1 MLNISE
7 GGSQSFRKYIDEQG
21 TPTILQVLPALNTG
35 GVEQGV
41 IDVSAAIVEAGGKSI
56 IVSNG
61 GQRIYELQRQGA
73 EHIEMPVHS
82 KNPLVMYRTAKRLNR
97 LINERKIDIVH
108 ACSRAPA
115 WVCAKAVKDTAARFV
130 TSCHAAHKIS
140 GNLKRRY
147 NSAIT
152 KGERVIAVSHFLA
165 DYLENEYHADPTK
178 IRVIHRGITVERFH
192 PNSVTPDRLV
202 RLSTDWRLPEGAQ
215 IVFMPARL
223 TRLKGHM
230 YLVDALAELGNK
242 ELFCV
247 MLGAA
252 EKKSAYAQELVNHI
266 EAKGLSAQIRIV
278 DHCNDIP
285 AAYMISTAV
294 VAPSLVPE
302 GFGRVPV
309 EAQAMGRPI
318 IATDH
323 GGARE
328 TIIRD
333 KTGWLINMD
342 APADFAKALD
352 EALNL
357 TVKERAILAT
367 RGMAHIGEHFTLEQ
381 MCSKTLDVYA
391 ELLNKT
397 ARETPPLTKTGDP
410 VLKAGQN
417 AANAPGEEEDIQNAV
432 EIEYEK
438 KALRAKS

>member
-1 MLNISE
+1 MLKISE
-7 GGSQSFRKYIDEQG
+7 GKSQTFRKYVDERG
-21 TPTILQVLPALNTG
+21 TPTILQVLPALTAG

-41 IDVSAAIVEAGGKSI
+41 IDTSAAIVAAGGKSI
-56 IVSNG
+56 VISNG
-61 GQRIYELQRQGA
+61 GQRVYELQRHGA
-73 EHIEMPVHS
+73 THIEMPVHS
-82 KNPLVMYRTAKRLNR
+82 KNPLVMYRTARRLHDF
-97 LINERKIDIVH
+97 IMEHDVDIVH

-115 WVCAKAVKDTAARFV
+115 WVCTKAVKDTPARFV

-140 GNLKRRY
+140 GGLKRHY

-165 DYLENEYHADPTK
+165 DYLETEYNTDPTR
-178 IRVIHRGITVERFH
+178 IRVIHRGIPVERFH
-192 PNSVTPDRLV
+192 PNSVTPDRLI
-202 RLSTDWRLPEGAQ
+202 RLSTDWRIPEGAQ
-215 IVFMPARL
+215 IILMPARL

-230 YLVDALAELGNK
+230 YLVDALAALKNK
-242 ELFCV
+242 DVFCI

-252 EKKSAYAQELVNHI
+252 GKKSDYINELVAHI
-266 EAKGLSAQIRIV
+266 EAKGLSGQIRIV
-278 DHCNDIP
+278 DNCTDIP
-285 AAYMISTAV
+285 AAYMISTVV

-302 GFGRVPV
+302 GFGRVPI

-323 GGARE
+323 GGTRE

-333 KTGWLINMD
+333 ETGWLIKTDD
-342 APADFAKALD
+342 AEEFAKALH

-367 RGMAHIGEHFTLEQ
+367 RGMAHIGEHFTVEQ

-397 ARETPPLTKTGDP
+397 AQNTFSDKEPKPSNDKNDPDSSPPS
-410 VLKAGQN
+410 
-417 AANAPGEEEDIQNAV
+417 AV
-432 EIEYEK
+432 EMEYK
-438 KALRAKS
+438 KPELRAKP